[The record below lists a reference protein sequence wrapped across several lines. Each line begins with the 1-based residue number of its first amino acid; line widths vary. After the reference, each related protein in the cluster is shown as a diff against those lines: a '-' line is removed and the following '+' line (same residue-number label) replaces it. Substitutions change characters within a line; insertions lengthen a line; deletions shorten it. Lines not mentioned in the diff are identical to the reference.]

1 MELSLEIAGDQ
12 IAGARD
18 YQEDAFL
25 TTYLDDE
32 SGESKSSALIVV
44 ADGMGGHA
52 AGNIASNLVVSTFN
66 KTFTGKF
73 GKQDAPG
80 VLREALK
87 NANGG
92 LKESIEETP
101 GLDGMGCTMVTAAVT
116 KGKIYWI
123 SVGDSHLYLIR
134 DREITKKNE
143 DHSYGGY
150 LDRMRSQG
158 IDVEAEAGLS
168 RNMLMS
174 AMTGEEIA
182 EVDCPNSG
190 YQLLPGDRV
199 IIASDGLDTLENETI
214 LKTSAW
220 SQTPKEC
227 VAGLL
232 KAVEEAKR
240 PRQDNTTI
248 VVVDVV
254 ERAGADMRPP
264 PSAPAV
270 EVAPAKVE
278 LARERDLPASKERK
292 GGSAGLIIGLIL
304 LLAIGAGG
312 GYVYMTGMWRNWMPS
327 EQARTPRSRRSRRSR
342 KSPSPAAEAAGARS
356 RERARAPETA
366 GARSREAARAGAR
379 APEAGPAR
387 AAGGRAPVPGRPEVR
402 RQGTGDGGDP
412 GRQLR
417 DGQPESFRGGDRAT
431 PAHGGHAGLRHEP
444 LRGHLRRV
452 REVRPRDRAQG
463 AEELRGRSEDPSG
476 CLRELDDALAYTK
489 WLSAQTGKKYRLPT
503 EAQWEFAAMGG
514 TTTRYW
520 WGRELGSGRAHCFN
534 CDTGLNTRSPTNVGR
549 FPANLFGL
557 HDTAGNV
564 SEWVRDCWHPN
575 YQDAPTDG
583 SVWEGGDCSHRV
595 ARGGSFLNTGK
606 SIRAKKRTKWK
617 SQKGYDSV
625 GFRVVRER

>member
-1 MELSLEIAGDQ
+1 VELSLEISGDQ

-32 SGESKSSALIVV
+32 TGESKSSALIVV

-73 GKQDAPG
+73 GKQDPPG
-80 VLREALK
+80 VLRGALK
-87 NANGG
+87 NANDG

-101 GLDGMGCTMVTAAVT
+101 GLDGMGCTMVTAAIT

-123 SVGDSHLYLIR
+123 SVGDSHLYVIR
-134 DREITKKNE
+134 DRELVKKNE

-199 IIASDGLDTLENETI
+199 IIASDGLDTLDSETI

-220 SQTPKEC
+220 SHTPKEC

-232 KAVEEAKR
+232 KAVDEAKR

-248 VVVDVV
+248 VVADVV
-254 ERAGADMRPP
+254 ERQPAEGR
-264 PSAPAV
+264 APAPQAAAV
-270 EVAPAKVE
+270 EVAPARAE
-278 LARERDLPASKERK
+278 LARERDLPVTPT
-292 GGSAGLIIGLIL
+292 GGGHKGLIFSLIL
-304 LLAIGAGG
+304 LLAAGAGG
-312 GYVYMTGMWRNWMPS
+312 GYVYMTGMWRDWLPTD
-327 EQARTPRSRRSRRSR
+327 QARTAPPPVQPEPEPVKVQPEPEPVKVQPEPEPVKVEPQPEPKLVPQQLPPTAVREFRDSL
-342 KSPSPAAEAAGARS
+342 KSGGKGPAMMEIPAGSFEMGSPNHSVEVSERPKRMVDVSAFAMSKHEVTYAEY
-356 RERARAPETA
+356 ERFARAT
-366 GARSREAARAGAR
+366 
-379 APEAGPAR
+379 
-387 AAGGRAPVPGRPEVR
+387 GRKKPKNPGLDKKTFPVTFV
-402 RQGTGDGGDP
+402 
-412 GRQLR
+412 
-417 DGQPESFRGGDRAT
+417 SW
-431 PAHGGHAGLRHEP
+431 
-444 LRGHLRRV
+444 
-452 REVRPRDRAQG
+452 
-463 AEELRGRSEDPSG
+463 
-476 CLRELDDALAYTK
+476 DDALAYTG
-489 WLSAQTGKKYRLPT
+489 WLSTQTGKKYRLPS
-503 EAQWEFAAMGG
+503 EAQWEYAALADTD
-514 TTTRYW
+514 TTYW

-534 CDTGLNTRSPTNVGR
+534 CDTGLNPRAPTSVGR
-549 FPANLFGL
+549 FSANLYGL
-557 HDTAGNV
+557 HDTSGNV

-583 SVWEGGDCSHRV
+583 SVWEGGDCTYRV
-595 ARGGSFLNTGK
+595 VRGGSFLNTGK

-617 SQKGYDSV
+617 SQRGYDSV
-625 GFRVVRER
+625 GFRVVREG

>member
-1 MELSLEIAGDQ
+1 MELSLEISGDQ

-32 SGESKSSALIVV
+32 TGESKSSALIVV

-73 GKQDAPG
+73 GKQDPPG
-80 VLREALK
+80 VLRGALK
-87 NANGG
+87 NANDG

-101 GLDGMGCTMVTAAVT
+101 GLDGMGCTMVTAAIT

-123 SVGDSHLYLIR
+123 SVGDSHLYVIR
-134 DREITKKNE
+134 DRELVKKNE

-199 IIASDGLDTLENETI
+199 IIASDGLDTLDSETI

-220 SQTPKEC
+220 SHTPKEC

-232 KAVEEAKR
+232 KAVDEAKR

-248 VVVDVV
+248 VIADVV
-254 ERAGADMRPP
+254 ERQPAEGR
-264 PSAPAV
+264 APAPQAAAV
-270 EVAPAKVE
+270 EVAPARAE
-278 LARERDLPASKERK
+278 LARERDLPVTPT
-292 GGSAGLIIGLIL
+292 GGGHKGLIFSLIL
-304 LLAIGAGG
+304 LLAAGAGG
-312 GYVYMTGMWRNWMPS
+312 GYVYMTGMWRDWLPTD
-327 EQARTPRSRRSRRSR
+327 QARTAPPPVQPEPEPVKVQPEPEPVKVQPEPEPVKVEPQPEPKPVPQQLPPTAVTEFRDSL
-342 KSPSPAAEAAGARS
+342 KSGGKGPAMMEIPAGSFEMGSPNHSVEVS
-356 RERARAPETA
+356 ERPKRMVDVPAFAMSKHEVTYVEYERFARAT
-366 GARSREAARAGAR
+366 
-379 APEAGPAR
+379 
-387 AAGGRAPVPGRPEVR
+387 GRKKPKNPGLDKKTFPVTFV
-402 RQGTGDGGDP
+402 
-412 GRQLR
+412 
-417 DGQPESFRGGDRAT
+417 SW
-431 PAHGGHAGLRHEP
+431 
-444 LRGHLRRV
+444 
-452 REVRPRDRAQG
+452 
-463 AEELRGRSEDPSG
+463 
-476 CLRELDDALAYTK
+476 DDALAYTG
-489 WLSAQTGKKYRLPT
+489 WLSTQTGKKYRLPS
-503 EAQWEFAAMGG
+503 EAQWEYAALADTD
-514 TTTRYW
+514 TTYW

-534 CDTGLNTRSPTNVGR
+534 CDTGLNPRAPTSVGR
-549 FPANLFGL
+549 FSANLYGL
-557 HDTAGNV
+557 HDTSGNV

-583 SVWEGGDCSHRV
+583 SVWEGGDCTYRV
-595 ARGGSFLNTGK
+595 VRGGSFLNTGK

-617 SQKGYDSV
+617 SQRGYDSV
-625 GFRVVRER
+625 GFRIVREG